1 MEYWN
6 LLEKRDRV
14 FLSIICCIFAIVV
27 VIAPFMLFAQVK
39 EVCEDNT
46 WQTTGKVVSVGN
58 GGIRFEWVDK
68 YGETRVTRYTVSNAN
83 NQFDI
88 GDDVQL
94 EIVYNKCYKVYI

>member
-14 FLSIICCIFAIVV
+14 ILTIMCTVLATAMIVAIFMCSV
-27 VIAPFMLFAQVK
+27 QVK
-39 EVCEDNT
+39 ENLKANT
-46 WQTTGKVVSVGN
+46 WQTTGKVVSIGD

-68 YGETRVTRYTVSNAN
+68 YGETRVTRYTVSDAN

-88 GDDVQL
+88 GNDVQL